1 MSWTIKPQNTS
12 SNSSM
17 KNDCKL
23 QLDEPHNHRINAAE
37 RAIQTFKDAF
47 IAALVT
53 TDKDFPIQLWDRLMP
68 QVMTTLNLMQ
78 ASHVNPTILEHEV
91 LNGPYD

>member
-1 MSWTIKPQNTS
+1 
-12 SNSSM
+12 M
-17 KNDCKL
+17 KNVCKL